1 MHRSSTHFYVLVR
14 GINVGTQGNVF
25 LKSVN
30 NQTTATVYLIDPND
44 GTRLGSVIQ
53 LPNSSTILVD
63 GNDLTAGPN
72 STEFILAGSMIFI
85 VDHSS
90 DPSYDG
96 RLAETT
102 QAITVVNI

>member
-1 MHRSSTHFYVLVR
+1 M
-14 GINVGTQGNVF
+14 GTQGNVF

-30 NQTTATVYLIDPND
+30 NQTTATVYLIDPHD
-44 GTRLGSVIQ
+44 GTRIGSVIQ

-72 STEFILAGSMIFI
+72 NTEFILAGSMIQI

-90 DPSYDG
+90 DPTYDG
-96 RLAETT
+96 RLAETS
-102 QAITVVNI
+102 QAITIIGT